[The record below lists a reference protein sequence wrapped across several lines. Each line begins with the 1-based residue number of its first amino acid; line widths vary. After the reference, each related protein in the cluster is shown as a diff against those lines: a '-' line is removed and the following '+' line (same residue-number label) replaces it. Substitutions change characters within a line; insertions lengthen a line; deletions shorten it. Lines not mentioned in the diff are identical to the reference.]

1 MNFLLP
7 QTASPTVSA
16 MHRGRTSAT
25 GSRRSSASRR
35 PWRSS
40 RGNSQKYPSTSSRPR
55 DCIELRPSRVIKS
68 MLASR
73 RLSASVA
80 PQIERERERDERRER
95 RRETVQNTRSA
106 VVARR
111 AKPVII
117 YQGGIPFREGG
128 RPMRPPYSVLAR
140 RMGPG
145 GAGATRGS
153 RAELPFC

>member
-1 MNFLLP
+1 MHFLLP

-55 DCIELRPSRVIKS
+55 DCIELSRVIKS
-68 MLASR
+68 TLASR